1 MQNLRKTGKHLLAEE
16 KEKDLKKLEDDDK
29 KLKDLKKQRE
39 EAKKRKG
46 VISKMFNAQH
56 DNEIEELEKES

>member
-1 MQNLRKTGKHLLAEE
+1 MLAEE

-46 VISKMFNAQH
+46 VIGKMFNAQH

>member
-1 MQNLRKTGKHLLAEE
+1 M
-16 KEKDLKKLEDDDK
+16 EDDDK

-46 VISKMFNAQH
+46 VIGTMFNAQH

>member
-46 VISKMFNAQH
+46 VIGTMFNAQH